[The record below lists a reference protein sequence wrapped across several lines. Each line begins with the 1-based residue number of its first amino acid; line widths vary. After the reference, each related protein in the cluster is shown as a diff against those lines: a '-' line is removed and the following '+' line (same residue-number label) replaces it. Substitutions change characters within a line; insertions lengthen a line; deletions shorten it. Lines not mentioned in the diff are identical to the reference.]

1 MSETWPDGSVG
12 KGSKPD
18 RLSLISGIRII
29 EERTDSCKFSSDHT
43 HAPWHISSYVHT
55 HAQTLTKENVIKIEK
70 NVQVQDC
77 FIADVG

>member
-1 MSETWPDGSVG
+1 MAQWEKVASLTDY
-12 KGSKPD
+12 
-18 RLSLISGIRII
+18 LSLISGICII

-43 HAPWHISSYVHT
+43 HALGHRSSYVCART

-70 NVQVQDC
+70 NVQVKDC

>member
-1 MSETWPDGSVG
+1 MAHWEKVASLTDC
-12 KGSKPD
+12 
-18 RLSLISGIRII
+18 LSLISGIRII

-43 HAPWHISSYVHT
+43 HALWHT